1 MFWRIYCKLSDV
13 SRFSVEQVSSS
24 RNGVRSGYNDQSGTL
39 TSQGRSAWSGAFP
52 RVCGHLVTPGQIR
65 RPVTPRLLFPEIG
78 LLYTAH
84 NKRTFFRK
92 TRQCPHSHIHSGG
105 GDMQGSAD
113 TGSFSPA
120 TFHVPSPQLDPV
132 LTLPECRR
140 ADVSV

>member
-1 MFWRIYCKLSDV
+1 MFWRIYCKFSDV

-24 RNGVRSGYNDQSGTL
+24 RNGVRSGYNDTL
-39 TSQGRSAWSGAFP
+39 TSQGRSGAFP

-105 GDMQGSAD
+105 GDMQGS
-113 TGSFSPA
+113 GR
-120 TFHVPSPQLDPV
+120 HWQLLSCKISCPV
-132 LTLPECRR
+132 STVGPR
-140 ADVSV
+140 ADLARV